1 MNVTEL
7 ILMFK
12 SWYCFH
18 KNHCSI
24 HYVALLYAVNK
35 IITVK
40 LYISPSPNWVRWQI
54 VRAMFGSCMRFSAL
68 CNNCDAASW
77 MMFYSFEILS
87 SFTLL
92 IEVFSSSKLII
103 LWFIKADWTCEL
115 ILSLLHCLCICM
127 LFICMVQCRCFALI
141 TCCWSATQMHTSFFL
156 GHTMFVS
163 SHPLVLY
170 SALWRPCLL
179 SSHPPL
185 LFLSTSL
192 SLSLSLSHSQQHH
205 LWRRPARCLKV
216 ALVLFGQIAP
226 TWAVLSQSSKWP
238 RSLSFLEQ
246 RSSNTLASSTCSS
259 LERPPHS
266 ER

>member
-192 SLSLSLSHSQQHH
+192 SLSLSLSLTRNSIISGEGQ
-205 LWRRPARCLKV
+205 PV
-216 ALVLFGQIAP
+216 A
-226 TWAVLSQSSKWP
+226 W
-238 RSLSFLEQ
+238 RSLSFSSVKSLLLGRFC
-246 RSSNTLASSTCSS
+246 RSRQNDPALF
-259 LERPPHS
+259 HS
-266 ER
+266 WSKDHQIPWHHQHVLH

>member
-192 SLSLSLSHSQQHH
+192 SLSLSLSLATASS
-205 LWRRPARCLKV
+205 LEKASPLPEGRSRSLRSNRSYL
-216 ALVLFGQIAP
+216 G
-226 TWAVLSQSSKWP
+226 VLSQSSKWP